1 MLQLLLVILLVS
13 PSSRKGADTI
23 MLQEERIYE
32 LIEFNMAYGHSDVSE
47 LRMGPIYQSL
57 GSGATV

>member
-1 MLQLLLVILLVS
+1 MLQLLVILLVS
-13 PSSRKGADTI
+13 PSRKGTDTI